1 MGKRL
6 CAIVLAVVV
15 GGGCASA
22 PRTRSFK
29 LLPRYLD
36 TGNTIQL
43 TETTGLTTRGRLWAL
58 SPTSLTILTDG
69 VSRDVQ
75 DDRVARIRRPQRWIV
90 RGALMGLGIGAGV
103 GYIAG
108 RSQTEPSVNFL
119 DGLDAAFTMLNGMI
133 LGTAIGALVG
143 GVVKVNRTVYEAPIP
158 PAPPLQIR

>member
-29 LLPRYLD
+29 LLPAYLD
-36 TGNTIQL
+36 TGNSIQL
-43 TETTGLTTRGRLWAL
+43 TETTGSTTRGRLWAL
-58 SPTSLTILTDG
+58 SPTSLTILMDG

-75 DDRVARIRRPQRWIV
+75 GDRVARIRRPQRWIG

-103 GYIAG
+103 GFIAG
-108 RSQTEPSVNFL
+108 RSQKPSESFL

-143 GVVKVNRTVYEAPIP
+143 GVVKVNRTVYEAPVP
-158 PAPPLQIR
+158 PARPLQTP